1 MTGSLY
7 DVKKCKQFQRFR
19 QIFKFQP
26 LILHLHCHSISFT
39 LPWKTYTSDW
49 NLEKVSI
56 KNFRNEKINSHFCL
70 NLILL
75 STYISLNS
83 LLLDNKKKHFSVKHP
98 LHSKHFNT
106 FIYLLYFIM
115 KKKVH
120 YIMKRVCF
128 GCWKCH
134 INHNVLDSRWNQWN
148 VLHQRG
154 CQSITTLLQS
164 VHTIMYIHV
173 HMHTKSSLIKS
184 AIWRYLSSH

>member
-1 MTGSLY
+1 MCYIQLKFTKI
-7 DVKKCKQFQRFR
+7 KK
-19 QIFKFQP
+19 
-26 LILHLHCHSISFT
+26 S
-39 LPWKTYTSDW
+39 
-49 NLEKVSI
+49 
-56 KNFRNEKINSHFCL
+56 NSHFCL

-75 STYISLNS
+75 SIKVSLNS
-83 LLLDNKKKHFSVKHP
+83 LLLDNIKKTHGVKHP

-128 GCWKCH
+128 GRWKCH

>member
-1 MTGSLY
+1 MCYIQLKLTKI
-7 DVKKCKQFQRFR
+7 KK
-19 QIFKFQP
+19 
-26 LILHLHCHSISFT
+26 
-39 LPWKTYTSDW
+39 
-49 NLEKVSI
+49 I
-56 KNFRNEKINSHFCL
+56 KKIYSHFCL
-70 NLILL
+70 HLILL

-106 FIYLLYFIM
+106 FIYLLYFII

-120 YIMKRVCF
+120 YIMKCVCF